1 MIGKC
6 LCGEVEFK
14 VTGAIP
20 NLYQCH
26 CSQCRKQG
34 GSSSNSATIVNGKE
48 FRWKFGENLVTQ
60 FKDKT
65 GFNSHFCSVCGS
77 PVPNKLGDSDLVW
90 VPAGV
95 LEESEGLEIVAHLYV
110 GSKAHWEK
118 IFNTGRQYEE
128 MPSIEELNKALQWT
142 SL

>member
-1 MIGKC
+1 MKGKC
-6 LCGEVEFK
+6 LCGEVEFE
-14 VTGAIP
+14 VVGIIP

-34 GSSSNSATIVNGKE
+34 GSASNSATIVNEKQ
-48 FRWKFGENLVTQ
+48 FSWKLGENLVTQ

-77 PVPNKLGDSDLVW
+77 PVPNKLGESGLVW
-90 VPAGV
+90 VPAGI
-95 LEESEGLEIVAHLYV
+95 LEDSEDFEIVAHLFV

-118 IFNTGRQYEE
+118 ISNTGIQYEE
-128 MPSIEELNKALQWT
+128 MPSLDELNTTL
-142 SL
+142 LVPR

>member
-6 LCGEVEFK
+6 LCGEIEFEIA
-14 VTGAIP
+14 GIIP

-34 GSSSNSATIVNGKE
+34 GSASNSATIVNKKQ
-48 FRWKFGENLVTQ
+48 FSWKFGENLVTQ
-60 FKDKT
+60 FKDKS

-77 PVPNKLGDSDLVW
+77 PVPNKLGDSELVW
-90 VPAGV
+90 IPAGA
-95 LEESEGLEIVAHLYV
+95 LEDSEDLEIVAHLFV

-118 IFNTGRQYEE
+118 ISNTGIQYEE
-128 MPSIEELNKALQWT
+128 MPSLDELINSLQRT
-142 SL
+142 SR

>member
-6 LCGEVEFK
+6 LCGGVEFEIA
-14 VTGAIP
+14 GAIP

-34 GSSSNSATIVNGKE
+34 GSASNSATIVNEKQ
-48 FRWKFGENLVTQ
+48 FSWKFGENLVTQ

-77 PVPNKLGDSDLVW
+77 PVPNKLGDSELVW
-90 VPAGV
+90 APAGV
-95 LEESEGLEIVAHLYV
+95 LEDSEDLEVVVHLYV

-118 IFNTGRQYEE
+118 INNTGIQYEE
-128 MPSIEELNKALQWT
+128 MPSLEELNKTLQRT
-142 SL
+142 SR

>member
-6 LCGEVEFK
+6 LCGGVEFEIAD
-14 VTGAIP
+14 TIP

-34 GSSSNSATIVNGKE
+34 GSASNSATIVNEKQ
-48 FRWKFGENLVTQ
+48 FSWKFGENLVTQ

-77 PVPNKLGDSDLVW
+77 PVPNKLGDSELVW

-95 LEESEGLEIVAHLYV
+95 LEDSEDLKIVVHLYV

-118 IFNTGRQYEE
+118 ISNTGIQYEE
-128 MPSIEELNKALQWT
+128 MPSLEELNKTLQRT
-142 SL
+142 SR